1 MYVQD
6 WYVIGPF
13 PNPNRVNIRRKFP
26 PEAVVDFDATYIGK
40 GGRTVKWEFMQTCNF
55 KPRKWEWWHSDR
67 RAELVPYTSEEY
79 GIWYAYAEVFSDI
92 ECDRWIAV
100 GSDDRSDIWL
110 NDAPIWGS
118 SDKLKSWRIDEGY
131 RRVHLKKGRNR
142 ILARV
147 ENGWHL
153 IGWSVCISLEDGTPA
168 K

>member
-1 MYVQD
+1 MVSCSTQSL
-6 WYVIGPF
+6 F
-13 PNPNRVNIRRKFP
+13 PDLWSAPLRRAHWMP
-26 PEAVVDFDATYIGK
+26 TLGDPGAHAV
-40 GGRTVKWEFMQTCNF
+40 
-55 KPRKWEWWHSDR
+55 HSDR

-153 IGWSVCISLEDGTPA
+153 IGWSICISLEEGSLA